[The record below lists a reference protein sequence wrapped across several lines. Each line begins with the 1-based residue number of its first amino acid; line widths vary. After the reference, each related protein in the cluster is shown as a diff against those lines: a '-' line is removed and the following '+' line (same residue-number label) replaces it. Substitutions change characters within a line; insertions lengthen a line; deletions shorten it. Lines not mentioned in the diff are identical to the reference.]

1 MGTAALSGKNQ
12 DKVHSLAEAYLEPCL
27 KQLKELEAVDCFLKK
42 SYVIDFLYW

>member
-1 MGTAALSGKNQ
+1 MGVAALSGQYQ

-42 SYVIDFLYW
+42 GYVIDFHY

>member
-1 MGTAALSGKNQ
+1 MGVAAQSEKNQ

-42 SYVIDFLYW
+42 GSVIDFHY